1 MDLTAYSTREL
12 ELRLRNAAV
21 TRPGSALRLR
31 QRPDSSWEAAAF
43 TADPGLPVARGTDV
57 PTWISMDAPPK
68 REALLRLW
76 RFIDDQADLV
86 DLRRSRVL

>member
-1 MDLTAYSTREL
+1 VDLTAYSTREL

-31 QRPDSSWEAAAF
+31 QRPDSSWEAAF
-43 TADPGLPVARGTDV
+43 TADPGHPVARGTDV
-57 PTWISMDAPPK
+57 PTWISMDAPSK

-76 RFIDDQADLV
+76 RFIDHRSELA
-86 DLRRSRVL
+86 DLRRNRVL